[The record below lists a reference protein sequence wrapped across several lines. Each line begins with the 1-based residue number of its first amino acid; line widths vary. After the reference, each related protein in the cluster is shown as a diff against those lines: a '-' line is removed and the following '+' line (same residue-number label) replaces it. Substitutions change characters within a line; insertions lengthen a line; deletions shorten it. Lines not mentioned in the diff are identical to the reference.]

1 MKNIISTLLAQ
12 TIQINRDEIC
22 GANGIPCRGVGGGSI
37 QTALQIAFGVAGA
50 IAVIIIIIAGLRY
63 TISSGNPQEA
73 SKAKNAILYAVIG
86 LVVCILGVAII
97 RFVIT
102 RI

>member
-1 MKNIISTLLAQ
+1 MKYSIFTQLAQ

-22 GANGIPCRGVGGGSI
+22 GANGIPCRGAGGSSI
-37 QTALQIAFGVAGA
+37 QTALQIAFGIAGA

-73 SKAKNAILYAVIG
+73 AKAKNAILYAVVG
-86 LVVCILGVAII
+86 LVVCVLGIALV
-97 RFVIT
+97 RFVIN

>member
-1 MKNIISTLLAQ
+1 MISMS
-12 TIQINRDEIC
+12 IQRFAAIVDRNDIC
-22 GANGIPCRGVGGGSI
+22 APNALQCNTVGASSI
-37 QTALQIAFGVAGA
+37 QTALQIAFGIAGA

>member
-1 MKNIISTLLAQ
+1 MISQ
-12 TIQINRDEIC
+12 YFYTIAAVLKEEDVC
-22 GANGIPCRGVGGGSI
+22 GPDKLQCTAVNGSTI
-37 QTALQIAFGVAGA
+37 QTALQIAFGIAGA

-73 SKAKNAILYAVIG
+73 AKAKNAILYAVVG
-86 LVVCILGVAII
+86 LVVCVVGTAIV
-97 RFVIT
+97 RFVLN